1 MFFRS
6 GGYKISALD
15 VERVLLSHDGVVDA
29 AVVGLD
35 DQEWGQVVAAVVV
48 VKDNVTQEEVRS
60 YSCYN

>member
-60 YSCYN
+60 Y